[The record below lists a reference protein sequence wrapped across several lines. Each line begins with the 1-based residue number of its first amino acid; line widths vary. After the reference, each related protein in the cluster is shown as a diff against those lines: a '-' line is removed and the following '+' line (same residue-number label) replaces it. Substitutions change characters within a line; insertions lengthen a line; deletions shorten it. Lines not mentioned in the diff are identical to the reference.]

1 MEKPDTNNHN
11 LNHIAEKLLVRYQ
24 ERGGKPHA
32 QTQHSDQQEQSLG
45 AAVSAFGWSRGPQTW
60 PHLHHLGS
68 LENSI
73 GPATPTPVKSESWG
87 GGTPRIRRPAA
98 VTRGGDLIP
107 HSPADKR
114 GFCFG
119 LRRTLFTLASTVGDD
134 RPYLTALPSE
144 PPREESVKDRKK
156 VDTQKQGAGGKS
168 SANSRDLGTFT
179 EDRKWVEA
187 FMGVTQSRS
196 HSKRCWGSICP
207 AEDRR
212 ESTWARGIASPGSP
226 ARSVNGTHSTQ
237 VHHLPSGRKFLN
249 ELLEKK
255 QGT

>member
-1 MEKPDTNNHN
+1 MGQP
-11 LNHIAEKLLVRYQ
+11 
-24 ERGGKPHA
+24 
-32 QTQHSDQQEQSLG
+32 S
-45 AAVSAFGWSRGPQTW
+45 
-60 PHLHHLGS
+60 PHLVEAEARRLGHTFIIWGALKTPLARPHPHLRNQNRG
-68 LENSI
+68 
-73 GPATPTPVKSESWG
+73 G

-212 ESTWARGIASPGSP
+212 EST
-226 ARSVNGTHSTQ
+226 
-237 VHHLPSGRKFLN
+237 
-249 ELLEKK
+249 
-255 QGT
+255 